1 MTYEDKV
8 EKIVAFIKSGEKD
21 EQDFKVGFEVEHFVV
36 DKNSLETVRYE
47 GENGIRESLEEL
59 KGLGYEGIYEGEY
72 IMGLHK
78 DGASISIE
86 PAAQFE
92 ISLDSQNSI
101 DKLFETY
108 KKTMAEIIPVF
119 DKKGQ
124 LLVEV
129 GYQVKDKIADIP
141 RIPKERY
148 KFMYEYFEK
157 YAGPMAHNMMKG
169 SASLQVAIDYSDED
183 DFRKKY
189 FLANALSP
197 FFYSIFDNA
206 YIFEGEVY
214 ENHNIRQSI
223 WENCDK
229 DRTGIYPFSFDNDLS
244 YEKYAKKILATPA
257 IFIKKDGKDIAT
269 NEKTFEEIFDE
280 DMSDEMVFHALSIVF
295 PDVRVKKYIEI
306 RMPDNMPFPYN
317 FAAVSLIKNIFY
329 DKEVLDY
336 AYNLL
341 AGFTYQKAQDL
352 KKITVLRGIQ
362 AMYEDKKIYE
372 WMLEIIGQIKEDR
385 KYIDPLR
392 DLLEEQKT
400 PRDIYEEL
408 YKESPQRAVYEFSV
422 NKFVK
427 DNNGE
432 N

>member
-8 EKIVAFIKSGEKD
+8 EKIVDFIKSGEKD
-21 EQDFKVGFEVEHFVV
+21 EKDFKVGFEVEHFVV
-36 DKNSLETVRYE
+36 DKHSLETVRYE
-47 GENGIRESLEEL
+47 GENGIRKSLEEL
-59 KGLGYEGIYEGEY
+59 KDLGYEGIYEGEY

-92 ISLDSQNSI
+92 ISLDSQNSV

-108 KKTMAEIIPVF
+108 KKTMAEIIPIF

-189 FLANALSP
+189 FLANALAP

-214 ENHNIRQSI
+214 ENHNIRQTI

-244 YEKYAKKILATPA
+244 YEKYAKKILATPS

-269 NEKTFEEIFDE
+269 NEKTFEEIFDQ

-306 RMPDNMPFPYN
+306 RMPDNLPFPYN

-336 AYNLL
+336 AYNIL

-362 AMYEDKKIYE
+362 AMYEDKKIFE
-372 WMLEIIGQIKEDR
+372 WMLEIIGKIKEDR
-385 KYIDPLR
+385 KYIDPLK

>member
-8 EKIVAFIKSGEKD
+8 EKIVDFIKSGEKD
-21 EQDFKVGFEVEHFVV
+21 EKDFKVGFEVEHFVV

-47 GENGIRESLEEL
+47 GENGIRQSLEEL
-59 KGLGYEGIYEGEY
+59 KDLGYEGIYEGEY

-108 KKTMAEIIPVF
+108 KKTMAEIIPIF

-141 RIPKERY
+141 RIPKDRY

-189 FLANALSP
+189 FLANALAP

-214 ENHNIRQSI
+214 ENHNIRQTI

-244 YEKYAKKILATPA
+244 YEKYAKKILATPS

-269 NEKTFEEIFDE
+269 NEKTFEEIFDQ

-341 AGFTYQKAQDL
+341 AGFTYQKVQDL

-372 WMLEIIGQIKEDR
+372 WMLEIISQIKEDR

-408 YKESPQRAVYEFSV
+408 YKESPQRAIYNFSV

>member
-8 EKIVAFIKSGEKD
+8 EKIVDFIKSGEKD
-21 EQDFKVGFEVEHFVV
+21 EKDFKVGFEVEHFVV

-47 GENGIRESLEEL
+47 GENGIRKSLEEL
-59 KGLGYEGIYEGEY
+59 KDLGYEGIYEGEY

-108 KKTMAEIIPVF
+108 KKTMAEIIPIF

-129 GYQVKDKIADIP
+129 GYQVKDKIDDIP
-141 RIPKERY
+141 RIPKDRY

-189 FLANALSP
+189 FLANALAP

-214 ENHNIRQSI
+214 ENHNIRQTI

-244 YEKYAKKILATPA
+244 YEKYAKKILATPS

-372 WMLEIIGQIKEDR
+372 WMLEIISQIKEDR

-392 DLLEEQKT
+392 DLLDEQKT

>member
-8 EKIVAFIKSGEKD
+8 EKIVDFIKSGEKD
-21 EQDFKVGFEVEHFVV
+21 EKDFKVGFEVEHFVV

-47 GENGIRESLEEL
+47 GENGIRKSLEEL
-59 KGLGYEGIYEGEY
+59 KDLGYEGIYEGEY

-108 KKTMAEIIPVF
+108 KKTMAEIIPIF

-141 RIPKERY
+141 RIPKDRY

-189 FLANALSP
+189 FLANALAP

-214 ENHNIRQSI
+214 ENHNIRQTI

-244 YEKYAKKILATPA
+244 YEKYAKKILATPS
-257 IFIKKDGKDIAT
+257 IFIKKDSKDIAT
-269 NEKTFEEIFDE
+269 NEKTFEEIFDQ

-372 WMLEIIGQIKEDR
+372 WMLEIIGKIKEDR
-385 KYIDPLR
+385 KYIDPLK
-392 DLLEEQKT
+392 DLLDEQKT

-422 NKFVK
+422 NKFIK

>member
-8 EKIVAFIKSGEKD
+8 EKIVDFIKSGEKD
-21 EQDFKVGFEVEHFVV
+21 EKDFKVGFEVEHFVV

-47 GENGIRESLEEL
+47 GENGIRKSLEEL
-59 KGLGYEGIYEGEY
+59 KDLGYEGIYEGEY

-78 DGASISIE
+78 DGTSISIE

-92 ISLDSQNSI
+92 ISLDSQNSV

-108 KKTMAEIIPVF
+108 KKTMAEIIPIF

-141 RIPKERY
+141 RIPKDRY

-189 FLANALSP
+189 FLANALAP

-214 ENHNIRQSI
+214 ENHNIRQTI

-244 YEKYAKKILATPA
+244 YEKYAKKILATPS

-385 KYIDPLR
+385 KYIDPLK

>member
-8 EKIVAFIKSGEKD
+8 EKILDFIKSGEKD
-21 EQDFKVGFEVEHFVV
+21 EKDFKEGFEVEHFVV

-47 GENGIRESLEEL
+47 GENGIRKSLEEL
-59 KGLGYEGIYEGEY
+59 KDLGYEGIYEGEY

-92 ISLDSQNSI
+92 ISLDSQNSV

-108 KKTMAEIIPVF
+108 KKTMAEIIPIF

-141 RIPKERY
+141 RIPKDRY

-189 FLANALSP
+189 FLANALAP

-214 ENHNIRQSI
+214 ENHNIRQTI

-244 YEKYAKKILATPA
+244 YEKYAKKILATPS

-269 NEKTFEEIFDE
+269 NEKTFEEIFDQ

-306 RMPDNMPFPYN
+306 RMPDNLPFPYN

-336 AYNLL
+336 AYNIL

-362 AMYEDKKIYE
+362 AMYEDKKIFE
-372 WMLEIIGQIKEDR
+372 WMLEIIGKIKEDR
-385 KYIDPLR
+385 KYIDPLK

>member
-8 EKIVAFIKSGEKD
+8 EKIVDFIKSGEKD
-21 EQDFKVGFEVEHFVV
+21 EKDFKVGFEVEHFVV

-47 GENGIRESLEEL
+47 GENGIRQSLEEL
-59 KGLGYEGIYEGEY
+59 KDLGYEGIYEGEY

-108 KKTMAEIIPVF
+108 KKTMAEIIPIF

-141 RIPKERY
+141 RIPKDRY

-189 FLANALSP
+189 FLANALAP

-214 ENHNIRQSI
+214 ENHNIRQTI

-244 YEKYAKKILATPA
+244 YEKYAKKILSTPS

-385 KYIDPLR
+385 KYIDPLK

>member
-189 FLANALSP
+189 FLANALAP

-244 YEKYAKKILATPA
+244 YEKYAKKILATPS

-385 KYIDPLR
+385 KYIDPLK

-408 YKESPQRAVYEFSV
+408 YKESPQRAIYEFSV

>member
-8 EKIVAFIKSGEKD
+8 EKIVDFIKSGEKD
-21 EQDFKVGFEVEHFVV
+21 EKDFKVGFEVEHFVV

-47 GENGIRESLEEL
+47 GENGIRKSLEEL
-59 KGLGYEGIYEGEY
+59 KDLGYEGIYEGEY

-108 KKTMAEIIPVF
+108 KKTMAEIIPIF

-141 RIPKERY
+141 RIPKDRY

-189 FLANALSP
+189 FLANALAP

-214 ENHNIRQSI
+214 ENHNIRQTI

-244 YEKYAKKILATPA
+244 YEKYAKKILATPS

-269 NEKTFEEIFDE
+269 NEKTFEEIFDQ
-280 DMSDEMVFHALSIVF
+280 DLSDEMVFHALSIVF

-306 RMPDNMPFPYN
+306 RMPDNLPFPYN

-362 AMYEDKKIYE
+362 GMYEDKKIYE
-372 WMLEIIGQIKEDR
+372 WMLEIIGKIKEDR
-385 KYIDPLR
+385 KYIDPLK

>member
-92 ISLDSQNSI
+92 ISLGSQNSV

-108 KKTMAEIIPVF
+108 KKTMAEIIPIF

-189 FLANALSP
+189 FLANALAP

-214 ENHNIRQSI
+214 ENHNIRQTI

-244 YEKYAKKILATPA
+244 YEKYAKKILETPS
-257 IFIKKDGKDIAT
+257 IFMKKDGKDIAT

>member
-8 EKIVAFIKSGEKD
+8 EKIVDFIKSGEKD
-21 EQDFKVGFEVEHFVV
+21 EKDFKVGFEVEHFVV
-36 DKNSLETVRYE
+36 DKHSLETVRYE
-47 GENGIRESLEEL
+47 GENGIRKSLEEL
-59 KGLGYEGIYEGEY
+59 KDLGYEGIYEGEY

-108 KKTMAEIIPVF
+108 KKTMAEIIPIF

-141 RIPKERY
+141 RIPKDRY

-189 FLANALSP
+189 FLANALAP

-214 ENHNIRQSI
+214 ENHNIRQTI

-244 YEKYAKKILATPA
+244 YEKYAKKILATPS

-269 NEKTFEEIFDE
+269 DEKTFEEIFDQ
-280 DMSDEMVFHALSIVF
+280 DLSDEMVFHALSIVF

-392 DLLEEQKT
+392 DLLKEQKT

>member
-8 EKIVAFIKSGEKD
+8 EKIVEFIKSGEKD
-21 EQDFKVGFEVEHFVV
+21 EKDFKVGFEVEHFVV
-36 DKNSLETVRYE
+36 DKNSLETIRYE

-59 KGLGYEGIYEGEY
+59 KDLGYEGIYEGEY

-92 ISLDSQNSI
+92 ISLDSQNSV

-108 KKTMAEIIPVF
+108 KKTMAEIIQIF

-189 FLANALSP
+189 FLANALAP

-244 YEKYAKKILATPA
+244 YEKYAKKILATPS

-269 NEKTFEEIFDE
+269 NDKTFEEIFDE

-362 AMYEDKKIYE
+362 GMYEDKKIYE
-372 WMLEIIGQIKEDR
+372 WMLEIIGKIKEDR

-392 DLLEEQKT
+392 DLLDEQKT

-408 YKESPQRAVYEFSV
+408 YKESPQRAVFEFSV

>member
-8 EKIVAFIKSGEKD
+8 EKIVDFIKSGEKD
-21 EQDFKVGFEVEHFVV
+21 EKDFKVGFEVEHFVV

-47 GENGIRESLEEL
+47 GENGIRKSLEEL
-59 KGLGYEGIYEGEY
+59 KDLGYEGIYEGEY
-72 IMGLHK
+72 IMGLYK

-92 ISLDSQNSI
+92 ISLDSQNSV

-108 KKTMAEIIPVF
+108 KKTMAEIIPIF

-141 RIPKERY
+141 RIPKDRY

-157 YAGPMAHNMMKG
+157 YAGSMAHNMMKG

-189 FLANALSP
+189 FLANALAP

-214 ENHNIRQSI
+214 ENHNLRQSI

-244 YEKYAKKILATPA
+244 YEKYAKKILATPS

-269 NEKTFEEIFDE
+269 DEKTFEEIFDQ
-280 DMSDEMVFHALSIVF
+280 DLSDEMVFHALSIVF

-306 RMPDNMPFPYN
+306 RMPDNLPFPYN

-385 KYIDPLR
+385 KYIDPLK

-408 YKESPQRAVYEFSV
+408 YKESPQRAIYNFSV

>member
-8 EKIVAFIKSGEKD
+8 EKIVDFIKSGEKD
-21 EQDFKVGFEVEHFVV
+21 EKDFKVGFEVEHFVV

-47 GENGIRESLEEL
+47 GENGIRKSLEEL
-59 KGLGYEGIYEGEY
+59 KDLGYEGIYEGEY

-108 KKTMAEIIPVF
+108 KKTMAEIIPIF
-119 DKKGQ
+119 DKRGQ

-141 RIPKERY
+141 RIPKDRY

-189 FLANALSP
+189 FLANALAP

-214 ENHNIRQSI
+214 ENHNIRQTI

-244 YEKYAKKILATPA
+244 YEKYAKKILATPS

-269 NEKTFEEIFDE
+269 NEKTFEEIFDQ

-306 RMPDNMPFPYN
+306 RMPDNLPFPYN

-385 KYIDPLR
+385 KYIDPLK

>member
-21 EQDFKVGFEVEHFVV
+21 EKDFKVGFEVEHFVV

-47 GENGIRESLEEL
+47 GENGIRQSLEEL
-59 KGLGYEGIYEGEY
+59 KDLGYEGIYEGEN

-341 AGFTYQKAQDL
+341 AGFTYQKAQDM

-385 KYIDPLR
+385 KYIDPLK

>member
-8 EKIVAFIKSGEKD
+8 EKIVDFIKSGEKD
-21 EQDFKVGFEVEHFVV
+21 EKDFKVGFEVEHFVV

-47 GENGIRESLEEL
+47 GENGIRQSLEEL
-59 KGLGYEGIYEGEY
+59 KDLGYEGIYEGEY

-108 KKTMAEIIPVF
+108 KKTMAEIIPIF

-141 RIPKERY
+141 RIPKDRY

-189 FLANALSP
+189 FLANALTP

-214 ENHNIRQSI
+214 ENHNIRQTI

-244 YEKYAKKILATPA
+244 YEKYAKKILATPS
-257 IFIKKDGKDIAT
+257 IFIKKDSKDIAT
-269 NEKTFEEIFDE
+269 NEKTFEEIFDQ

-306 RMPDNMPFPYN
+306 RMPDNLPFPYN

-372 WMLEIIGQIKEDR
+372 WMLEIIGKIKEDR
-385 KYIDPLR
+385 KYIDPLK

-400 PRDIYEEL
+400 PRDLYEEL
-408 YKESPQRAVYEFSV
+408 YKESPQRAIYEFSV

>member
-8 EKIVAFIKSGEKD
+8 EKIVEFIKSGEKD
-21 EQDFKVGFEVEHFVV
+21 EKDFKVGFEVEHFVV
-36 DKNSLETVRYE
+36 DKNSLETIRYE

-59 KGLGYEGIYEGEY
+59 KDLGYEGIYEDEY

-92 ISLDSQNSI
+92 ISLDSQNSV

-108 KKTMAEIIPVF
+108 KKTMAEIIPIF

-189 FLANALSP
+189 FLANALAP

-244 YEKYAKKILATPA
+244 YEKYAKKILATPS
-257 IFIKKDGKDIAT
+257 IFIKKDDKDIAT

-372 WMLEIIGQIKEDR
+372 WMLEIIGKIKEDR
-385 KYIDPLR
+385 KFIDPLR
-392 DLLEEQKT
+392 DLLDEQKT

>member
-8 EKIVAFIKSGEKD
+8 EKIVDFIKSGEKD
-21 EQDFKVGFEVEHFVV
+21 EKDFKVGFEVEHFVV
-36 DKNSLETVRYE
+36 DKNSLETIRYE

-59 KGLGYEGIYEGEY
+59 KDLGYEGIYEGEY

-92 ISLDSQNSI
+92 ISLDSQNSV

-108 KKTMAEIIPVF
+108 KKTMAEIIPIF

-189 FLANALSP
+189 FLANALAP

-244 YEKYAKKILATPA
+244 YEKYAKKILATPS

-269 NEKTFEEIFDE
+269 NEKTFEEIFDQ
-280 DMSDEMVFHALSIVF
+280 DLSDEMVFHALSIVF

-306 RMPDNMPFPYN
+306 RMPDNVPFPYN

-362 AMYEDKKIYE
+362 AMYQDKKIYE
-372 WMLEIIGQIKEDR
+372 WMLEIIDKIKEDR

-422 NKFVK
+422 NKFIK

>member
-8 EKIVAFIKSGEKD
+8 EKIVDFIKSGEKD
-21 EQDFKVGFEVEHFVV
+21 EKDFKVGFEVEHFVV
-36 DKNSLETVRYE
+36 DKNSLETIRYE
-47 GENGIRESLEEL
+47 GENGIRQSLEEL
-59 KGLGYEGIYEGEY
+59 KDLGYEGIYEGEY

-92 ISLDSQNSI
+92 ISLDYQNSV

-108 KKTMAEIIPVF
+108 KKTMAEIIPIF

-189 FLANALSP
+189 FLANALAP

-244 YEKYAKKILATPA
+244 YEKYAKKILATPS

-362 AMYEDKKIYE
+362 GMYKDKKIYE

-408 YKESPQRAVYEFSV
+408 YKESPQRAIYDFSV

>member
-1 MTYEDKV
+1 MTYEYKV
-8 EKIVAFIKSGEKD
+8 EKIVDFIKSGEKD
-21 EQDFKVGFEVEHFVV
+21 EKDFKVGFEVEHFVV

-47 GENGIRESLEEL
+47 GENGIRQSLEEL
-59 KGLGYEGIYEGEY
+59 KDLGYEGIYEGEY

-108 KKTMAEIIPVF
+108 KKTMAEIIPIF

-141 RIPKERY
+141 RIPKDRY

-189 FLANALSP
+189 FLANALAP

-244 YEKYAKKILATPA
+244 YEKYAKKILATPS

-269 NEKTFEEIFDE
+269 NEKTFEEIFDD

-306 RMPDNMPFPYN
+306 RMPDNLPFPYN

-385 KYIDPLR
+385 RYIDPLR
-392 DLLEEQKT
+392 DLLDEQKT

>member
-8 EKIVAFIKSGEKD
+8 EKIVDFIKSGEKD
-21 EQDFKVGFEVEHFVV
+21 EKDFKVGFEVEHFVV

-59 KGLGYEGIYEGEY
+59 KDLGYEGIYEGEY

-92 ISLDSQNSI
+92 ISLDSQNSV
-101 DKLFETY
+101 DKLFDTY
-108 KKTMAEIIPVF
+108 KKTMAEIIPIF

-189 FLANALSP
+189 FLANALAP

-352 KKITVLRGIQ
+352 KKITVLRGIL

-385 KYIDPLR
+385 KYIDPLK

-400 PRDIYEEL
+400 PRDLYEEL
-408 YKESPQRAVYEFSV
+408 YKESPQRAIYEFSV

>member
-8 EKIVAFIKSGEKD
+8 EKIVDFIKSGEKD
-21 EQDFKVGFEVEHFVV
+21 EKDFKVGFEVEHFVV

-47 GENGIRESLEEL
+47 GENGIRQSLEEL
-59 KGLGYEGIYEGEY
+59 KDLGYEGIYEGEY

-108 KKTMAEIIPVF
+108 KKTMAEIIPIF

-141 RIPKERY
+141 RIPKDRY

-189 FLANALSP
+189 FLANALAP

-214 ENHNIRQSI
+214 ENHNIRQTI

-244 YEKYAKKILATPA
+244 YEKYAKKILATPS
-257 IFIKKDGKDIAT
+257 IFIKKDSKDIAT
-269 NEKTFEEIFDE
+269 NEKTFEEIFDQ

-306 RMPDNMPFPYN
+306 RMPDNLPFPYN

-362 AMYEDKKIYE
+362 GMYEDKKIYE
-372 WMLEIIGQIKEDR
+372 WMLEIIGKIKEDR
-385 KYIDPLR
+385 KYIDPLK

>member
-8 EKIVAFIKSGEKD
+8 EKIVDFIKSGEKD
-21 EQDFKVGFEVEHFVV
+21 EKDFKVGFEVEHFVV

-47 GENGIRESLEEL
+47 GENGIRKSLEEL
-59 KGLGYEGIYEGEY
+59 KDLGYEGIYEGEN

-108 KKTMAEIIPVF
+108 KKTMAEIIPIF

-189 FLANALSP
+189 FLANALAP

-214 ENHNIRQSI
+214 ENHNIRQTI

-244 YEKYAKKILATPA
+244 YEKYAKKILATPS

-269 NEKTFEEIFDE
+269 NEKTFEEIFDQ

-329 DKEVLDY
+329 DKDVFDY

-385 KYIDPLR
+385 KYIDPLK

>member
-8 EKIVAFIKSGEKD
+8 EKIVDFIKSGEKD
-21 EQDFKVGFEVEHFVV
+21 EKDFKVGFEVEHFVV

-47 GENGIRESLEEL
+47 GENGIRQSLEEL
-59 KGLGYEGIYEGEY
+59 KDLGYEGIYEGEY

-108 KKTMAEIIPVF
+108 KKTMAEIIPIF

-141 RIPKERY
+141 RIPKDRY

-189 FLANALSP
+189 FLANALTP

-214 ENHNIRQSI
+214 ENHNIRQTI

-244 YEKYAKKILATPA
+244 YEKYAKKILATPS

-269 NEKTFEEIFDE
+269 NEKTFEEIFDQ

-306 RMPDNMPFPYN
+306 RMPDNLPFPYN

-372 WMLEIIGQIKEDR
+372 WMLEIIGKIKEDR
-385 KYIDPLR
+385 KYIDPLK

-400 PRDIYEEL
+400 PRDLYEEL
-408 YKESPQRAVYEFSV
+408 YKESPQRAIYEFSV

>member
-8 EKIVAFIKSGEKD
+8 EKIVEFIKSGEKD
-21 EQDFKVGFEVEHFVV
+21 EKDFKVGFEVEHFVV

-47 GENGIRESLEEL
+47 GENGIHQSLEEL
-59 KGLGYEGIYEGEY
+59 KDLGYEGIYEGEY

-108 KKTMAEIIPVF
+108 KKTMAEIIPIF

-141 RIPKERY
+141 RIPKDRY

-189 FLANALSP
+189 FLANALAP

-214 ENHNIRQSI
+214 ENHNIRQTI

-244 YEKYAKKILATPA
+244 YEKYAKKILETPS
-257 IFIKKDGKDIAT
+257 IFMKKDGKDIAT
-269 NEKTFEEIFDE
+269 NEKTFEEIFDQ
-280 DMSDEMVFHALSIVF
+280 DLSDEMVFHALSIVF

-336 AYNLL
+336 GYNLL

-392 DLLEEQKT
+392 DLLKEQKT

>member
-8 EKIVAFIKSGEKD
+8 EKIVDFIKSGEKD
-21 EQDFKVGFEVEHFVV
+21 EKDFKVGFEVEHFVV

-47 GENGIRESLEEL
+47 GENGIRKSLEEL
-59 KGLGYEGIYEGEY
+59 KDLGYKGIYEGEY

-108 KKTMAEIIPVF
+108 KKTMAEIIPIF
-119 DKKGQ
+119 DKRGQ

-141 RIPKERY
+141 RIPKDRY

-189 FLANALSP
+189 FLANALAP

-214 ENHNIRQSI
+214 ENHNIRQTI

-244 YEKYAKKILATPA
+244 YEKYAKKILATPS

-269 NEKTFEEIFDE
+269 NEKTFEEIFDQ

-306 RMPDNMPFPYN
+306 RMPDNLPFPYN

-385 KYIDPLR
+385 KYIDPLK

>member
-8 EKIVAFIKSGEKD
+8 EKIVDFIKSGEKD
-21 EQDFKVGFEVEHFVV
+21 EKDFKVGFEVEHFVV
-36 DKNSLETVRYE
+36 DKNSLETIRYE
-47 GENGIRESLEEL
+47 GENGIRQSLEEL
-59 KGLGYEGIYEGEY
+59 KDLGYEGIYEGEY

-92 ISLDSQNSI
+92 ISLDSKNSV

-108 KKTMAEIIPVF
+108 KKTMAEIIPIF

-141 RIPKERY
+141 RIPKDRY

-189 FLANALSP
+189 FLANALAP

-214 ENHNIRQSI
+214 ENHNIRQTI

-229 DRTGIYPFSFDNDLS
+229 NRTGIYPFSFDNDLS
-244 YEKYAKKILATPA
+244 YEKYAKKILATPS

-269 NEKTFEEIFDE
+269 NEKTFEEIFDQ
-280 DMSDEMVFHALSIVF
+280 DLSDEMVFHALSIVF

-306 RMPDNMPFPYN
+306 RMPDNLPFPYN

-392 DLLEEQKT
+392 DLLKEQKT

>member
-8 EKIVAFIKSGEKD
+8 EKIVEFIKSGEKD
-21 EQDFKVGFEVEHFVV
+21 EKDFKVGFEVEHFVV

-47 GENGIRESLEEL
+47 GENGIRQSLEEL
-59 KGLGYEGIYEGEY
+59 KDLGYEGIYEGEY

-92 ISLDSQNSI
+92 ISLYSQNSV

-108 KKTMAEIIPVF
+108 KKTMAEIIPIF

-189 FLANALSP
+189 FLANALAP

-244 YEKYAKKILATPA
+244 YEKYAKKILATPS
-257 IFIKKDGKDIAT
+257 IFIKKDSKDIAT
-269 NEKTFEEIFDE
+269 NDKTFEEIFDE

-372 WMLEIIGQIKEDR
+372 WMLEIIGKIKEDR

-392 DLLEEQKT
+392 DLLKEQKT

>member
-59 KGLGYEGIYEGEY
+59 KGLCYEGIYEGEY

-86 PAAQFE
+86 PASQFE

-269 NEKTFEEIFDE
+269 NEKTFEEIFDQ
-280 DMSDEMVFHALSIVF
+280 DLSDEMVFHALSIVF

-372 WMLEIIGQIKEDR
+372 WMLEIIGQIKEDI
-385 KYIDPLR
+385 KYIDPLK

>member
-8 EKIVAFIKSGEKD
+8 EKIVDFIKSGEKD
-21 EQDFKVGFEVEHFVV
+21 EKDFKVGFEVEHFVV
-36 DKNSLETVRYE
+36 DKNSLETIRYE

-59 KGLGYEGIYEGEY
+59 KDLGYEGIYEGEY

-92 ISLDSQNSI
+92 ISLDSQNSV

-108 KKTMAEIIPVF
+108 KKTMAEIIPIF

-189 FLANALSP
+189 FLANALAP

-244 YEKYAKKILATPA
+244 YEKYAKKILATPS

-306 RMPDNMPFPYN
+306 RMPDNVPFPYN

-362 AMYEDKKIYE
+362 AMYQDKKIYE
-372 WMLEIIGQIKEDR
+372 WMLEIIDKIKEDR

-422 NKFVK
+422 NKFIK

>member
-8 EKIVAFIKSGEKD
+8 EKIVDFIKSGEKD
-21 EQDFKVGFEVEHFVV
+21 EKDFKVGFEVEHFVV
-36 DKNSLETVRYE
+36 DKNSLETIRYE
-47 GENGIRESLEEL
+47 GENGIRQSLEEL
-59 KGLGYEGIYEGEY
+59 KDLGYEGIYEGEY

-92 ISLDSQNSI
+92 ISLDSQNSV

-108 KKTMAEIIPVF
+108 KKTMAEIIPIF

-141 RIPKERY
+141 KIPKERY

-189 FLANALSP
+189 FLANALAP

-214 ENHNIRQSI
+214 ENHNIRQTI

-244 YEKYAKKILATPA
+244 YEKYAKKILATPS

-269 NEKTFEEIFDE
+269 DEKTFEEIFDQ
-280 DMSDEMVFHALSIVF
+280 DLSDEMVFHALSIVF

-306 RMPDNMPFPYN
+306 RMPDNVPFPYN

-372 WMLEIIGQIKEDR
+372 WMLEIIGKIKEDR
-385 KYIDPLR
+385 KYIDPLK

>member
-8 EKIVAFIKSGEKD
+8 EKIVDFIKSGEKD
-21 EQDFKVGFEVEHFVV
+21 EKDFKVGFEVEHFVV

-47 GENGIRESLEEL
+47 AENGIRQSLEEL
-59 KGLGYEGIYEGEY
+59 KDLGYEGIYEGEY

-92 ISLDSQNSI
+92 ISLDSQNSV

-108 KKTMAEIIPVF
+108 KKTMAEIIPIF

-141 RIPKERY
+141 RIPKDRY

-189 FLANALSP
+189 FLANALAP

-214 ENHNIRQSI
+214 ENHNIRQTI

-244 YEKYAKKILATPA
+244 YEKYAKKILATPS

-269 NEKTFEEIFDE
+269 NEKTFEEIFDQ
-280 DMSDEMVFHALSIVF
+280 DLSDEMVFHALSIVF

-306 RMPDNMPFPYN
+306 RMPDNLPFPYN

-362 AMYEDKKIYE
+362 GMYEDKKIYE
-372 WMLEIIGQIKEDR
+372 WMLEIIGKIKEDR
-385 KYIDPLR
+385 KYIDPLK

>member
-8 EKIVAFIKSGEKD
+8 EKIVDFIKSGEKD
-21 EQDFKVGFEVEHFVV
+21 EKDFKVGFEVEHFVV

-47 GENGIRESLEEL
+47 GENGIRQSLEEL
-59 KGLGYEGIYEGEY
+59 KDLGYEGIYEGEY

-244 YEKYAKKILATPA
+244 YEKYAKKILATPS

-269 NEKTFEEIFDE
+269 NEKTFEEIFDQ
-280 DMSDEMVFHALSIVF
+280 DLSDEMIFHALSIVF

-341 AGFTYQKAQDL
+341 AGFTYQKAQDM

-362 AMYEDKKIYE
+362 AMYEDKKICE

-385 KYIDPLR
+385 KYIDPLK

-408 YKESPQRAVYEFSV
+408 YKESPQRAIYEFSV

>member
-183 DFRKKY
+183 NFRKKY
-189 FLANALSP
+189 FLANALAP

-244 YEKYAKKILATPA
+244 YEKYAKKILATPS

-385 KYIDPLR
+385 KYIDPLK

>member
-8 EKIVAFIKSGEKD
+8 EKIVDFIKSGEKD
-21 EQDFKVGFEVEHFVV
+21 EKDFKVGFEVEHFVV

-47 GENGIRESLEEL
+47 GENGIRQSLEEL
-59 KGLGYEGIYEGEY
+59 KDLGYEGIYEGEY

-108 KKTMAEIIPVF
+108 KKTMAEIIPIF

-141 RIPKERY
+141 RIPKDRY

-189 FLANALSP
+189 FLANALAP

-214 ENHNIRQSI
+214 ENHNIRQTI

-244 YEKYAKKILATPA
+244 YEKYAKKILSTPS

-306 RMPDNMPFPYN
+306 RMPDNMPFQYN

-385 KYIDPLR
+385 KYIDPLK

>member
-21 EQDFKVGFEVEHFVV
+21 EKDFKVGFEVEHFVV

-59 KGLGYEGIYEGEY
+59 KDLGYEGIYEGEN

-108 KKTMAEIIPVF
+108 KKTMAEIIPIF

-206 YIFEGEVY
+206 YIFEREVY
-214 ENHNIRQSI
+214 ENHNIRQTI

-244 YEKYAKKILATPA
+244 YEKYAKKILATPS

-269 NEKTFEEIFDE
+269 NEKTFEEIFDQ
-280 DMSDEMVFHALSIVF
+280 DLSDEMVFHALSIVF

-385 KYIDPLR
+385 KYIDPLK

-408 YKESPQRAVYEFSV
+408 YKESPQRAIYEFSV

>member
-8 EKIVAFIKSGEKD
+8 EKIVDFIKSGEKD
-21 EQDFKVGFEVEHFVV
+21 EKDFKVGFEVEHFVV

-47 GENGIRESLEEL
+47 GENGIHQSLEEL
-59 KGLGYEGIYEGEY
+59 KDLGYEGIYEGEY

-108 KKTMAEIIPVF
+108 KKTMAEIIPIF

-141 RIPKERY
+141 RIPKDRY

-189 FLANALSP
+189 FLANALAP

-214 ENHNIRQSI
+214 ENHNIRQTI

-244 YEKYAKKILATPA
+244 YEKYAKKILATPS

-269 NEKTFEEIFDE
+269 DEKTFEEIFDQ
-280 DMSDEMVFHALSIVF
+280 DLSDEMVFHALSIVF

-385 KYIDPLR
+385 RYIDPLR
-392 DLLEEQKT
+392 DLLDEQKT

>member
-8 EKIVAFIKSGEKD
+8 EKIVDFIKSGEKD
-21 EQDFKVGFEVEHFVV
+21 EKDFKVGFEVEHFVV

-108 KKTMAEIIPVF
+108 KKTMTEIIPIF

-244 YEKYAKKILATPA
+244 YEKYAKKILATPS

-408 YKESPQRAVYEFSV
+408 YKESPQRAIYEFSV

>member
-8 EKIVAFIKSGEKD
+8 EKIVDFIKSGEKD
-21 EQDFKVGFEVEHFVV
+21 EKDFKVGFEVEHFVV

-47 GENGIRESLEEL
+47 GENGIRKSLEEL
-59 KGLGYEGIYEGEY
+59 KDLGYEGIYEGEY

-92 ISLDSQNSI
+92 ISLDSQNSV

-108 KKTMAEIIPVF
+108 KKTMAEIIPIF

-141 RIPKERY
+141 RIPKDRY

-189 FLANALSP
+189 FLANALAP

-214 ENHNIRQSI
+214 ENHNIRQTI

-244 YEKYAKKILATPA
+244 YEKYAKKILATPS

-269 NEKTFEEIFDE
+269 NEKTFEEIFDQ

-306 RMPDNMPFPYN
+306 RMPDNLPFPYN

-336 AYNLL
+336 AYNIL

-362 AMYEDKKIYE
+362 AMYEDKKIFE
-372 WMLEIIGQIKEDR
+372 WMLEIIGKIKEDR
-385 KYIDPLR
+385 KYIDPLK